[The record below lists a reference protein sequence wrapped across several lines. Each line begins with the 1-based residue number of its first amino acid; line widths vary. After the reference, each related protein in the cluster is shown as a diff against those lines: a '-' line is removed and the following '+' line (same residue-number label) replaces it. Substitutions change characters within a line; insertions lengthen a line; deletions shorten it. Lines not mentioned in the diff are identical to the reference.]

1 MPTINLP
8 LDEMTLEEKIQLA
21 ETIWTH
27 IAEHHDD
34 LPSPAW
40 HEEVLRER
48 QRQVDAGEV
57 QFLSWDEAQKE
68 IDRRLALLR
77 AAKTAGVPA

>member
-1 MPTINLP
+1 
-8 LDEMTLEEKIQLA
+8 MTLEEKLQLA
-21 ETIWTH
+21 ETIWAN

-48 QRQVDAGEV
+48 ERQVEAGEV
-57 QFLSWDEAQKE
+57 QFNPWEQAKANL
-68 IDRRLALLR
+68 RRR
-77 AAKTAGVPA
+77 AAARKQSSSDSTLHSAHSGNCLEP